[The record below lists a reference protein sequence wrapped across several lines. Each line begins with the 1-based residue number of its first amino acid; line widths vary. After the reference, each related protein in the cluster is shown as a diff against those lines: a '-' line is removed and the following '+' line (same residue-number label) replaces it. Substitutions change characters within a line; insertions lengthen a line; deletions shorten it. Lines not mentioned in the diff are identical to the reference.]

1 MIFLEPYKQYVT
13 ISGRA
18 TRKEY
23 WVFVFF
29 ICVVAS
35 WLLALDN
42 FLFPDT
48 ELGEGWTFLI
58 FSAFSTIP
66 YCTVTVRRLHDADRS
81 GWWFF
86 AGFLPLICFLP
97 MYFLCVVSTPGDNR
111 FGEQSLKTYRPRSLV
126 LQLVFWVVGILL
138 LITPLFFIV
147 GEISDDKSDEMLGEM
162 AKEQRSD
169 PEPGHSLFAKEDP
182 QLELNSLNLVSLPN
196 HEELYTG
203 QYGSWY
209 EDGQKM
215 MEGTYKEGKHD
226 GLWTTWHE
234 NGQKRTEFTYKEGK
248 HDGFWSAWDED
259 GQNMIEGNYKG
270 GKKDGLWTDWLERKE
285 GTYKGGEQDGLWTW
299 WDEQGNLTKQTY
311 YKNGAEVP

>member
-111 FGEQSLKTYRPRSLV
+111 FGEQSPTANLS
-126 LQLVFWVVGILL
+126 QSGLL
-138 LITPLFFIV
+138 
-147 GEISDDKSDEMLGEM
+147 SDRHDGSGPGQFL
-162 AKEQRSD
+162 SD
-169 PEPGHSLFAKEDP
+169 PRNSFAE
-182 QLELNSLNLVSLPN
+182 
-196 HEELYTG
+196 
-203 QYGSWY
+203 
-209 EDGQKM
+209 
-215 MEGTYKEGKHD
+215 
-226 GLWTTWHE
+226 
-234 NGQKRTEFTYKEGK
+234 
-248 HDGFWSAWDED
+248 
-259 GQNMIEGNYKG
+259 
-270 GKKDGLWTDWLERKE
+270 
-285 GTYKGGEQDGLWTW
+285 
-299 WDEQGNLTKQTY
+299 
-311 YKNGAEVP
+311 